1 MLLKNCRYM
10 DAEGEIREGSIS
22 IRVEEGIIED
32 VGDLKAEAAEED
44 LKGGLVIPGM
54 VCYHAHA
61 YSALAFAFNLREK
74 PRDFENI
81 LKDLWWPLDSMLDR
95 EEVYCSGVL
104 TAIEYLRHGVTT
116 IFDHHASKNF
126 IRGSLNELKKGF
138 ERAGIRGSLCYEI
151 TDRYGERKARE
162 AVDENERFIKQNGG
176 LIGLHASFTL
186 SDETLAKCAELAER
200 LNVGFHAHLAEGKI
214 DNKDAVNRGYKS
226 AADRLNNFGML
237 NKKSIMAHC
246 VNVSKRD
253 IRLLKNTNVAT
264 CPGSNANN
272 GVGIMDL
279 KSMLREGVNVVPGN
293 DSFGYDMLEEAKRL
307 SFLQNLRS
315 PLDDGISRTIA
326 FNSDLA
332 SNLLNKKVGKIGKG
346 YSADLVV
353 LKDWFNMESLNIEH
367 VMVDGRWVIKNREF
381 VNDLAGDI
389 KRIKRAAGRIGEKS
403 SQVIS

>member
-1 MLLKNCRYM
+1 MLLENCRYF
-10 DAEGEIREGSIS
+10 DGNGIKEGSIRIKDDL
-22 IRVEEGIIED
+22 IREIGK
-32 VGDLKAEAAEED
+32 DLKVGRGEEKED
-44 LKGGLVIPGM
+44 LKGKLITPGM
-54 VCYHAHA
+54 ICYHAHA

-74 PRDFENI
+74 PEGFESI

-95 EEVYCSGVL
+95 EEVYCSSVL

-138 ERAGIRGSLCYEI
+138 ERVGIRGSLCYEI
-151 TDRYGERKARE
+151 TDRYGEKKARE
-162 AVDENERFIKQNGG
+162 AIDENESFIKQNGG

-186 SDETLAKCAELAER
+186 GDETLARCAELAEK
-200 LNVGFHAHLAEGKI
+200 LNVGFHAHLAEGII

-226 AADRLNNFGML
+226 AADRFNNFGVL
-237 NKKSIMAHC
+237 NSKSIMAHC

-253 IRLLKNTNVAT
+253 IKLLKSTNVAT

-279 KSMLREGVNVVPGN
+279 KTMLSEGVNVVLGN

-307 SFLQNLRS
+307 SFLQNLRR
-315 PLDDGISRTIA
+315 PLEIPRAIA

-332 SNLLNKKVGKIGKG
+332 SNLLNKKVGKIEKG

-367 VMVDGRWVIKNREF
+367 VMVDGKWVIKSREF
-381 VNDLAGDI
+381 VNDLSEDI
-389 KRIKRAAGRIGEKS
+389 KRIRRAAERIGEKS
-403 SQVIS
+403 